1 MAVKYDRNKLL
12 FDPRYEA
19 FPRWRKCSKCKTR
32 KEKYEFHVSLIGTYK
47 RTGEPNYRINA
58 WCRKCAGDQQKASRK
73 HVLKPG
79 RRVPTAPYLDKLLTL
94 YGSERTL
101 ADLNETV
108 GLALGTVATIFQ
120 RANLRHSNGVKID
133 RAYDALCERST
144 PEQRAEWHE
153 IGRQRREKSQTARL
167 IRATTTDAVRV
178 CLVCR
183 KGKPNT
189 DKHFHPK
196 YQPNTCK
203 PCVVE
208 KRREYDDA
216 DPERVRLHITDDHRK
231 LVRSV
236 LDGFTKRELTERGIW
251 NSSYDRLLSGQ
262 STYITPLTL
271 KKYEDAA
278 AELDSRVEAL

>member
-12 FDPRYEA
+12 FDERYES
-19 FPRWRKCSKCKTR
+19 FPRWRKCSKCKKR
-32 KEKYEFHVSLIGTYK
+32 KEKYEFHVSYMGKYK
-47 RTGEPNYRINA
+47 TTGDPNYRINS
-58 WCRKCAGDQQKASRK
+58 WCRKCAGEQQKKR
-73 HVLKPG
+73 VRPLKPN
-79 RRVPTAPYLDKLLTL
+79 RRVSTAPYIDKLLTL

-101 ADLNETV
+101 SDLNESV

-120 RANLRHSNGVKID
+120 RANLRLPTGQKID
-133 RAYDALCERST
+133 LAYNRLCERST
-144 PEQRAEWHE
+144 PEQRAEWHA
-153 IGRQRREKSQTARL
+153 IGAQRREKSQTAKL
-167 IRATTTDAVRV
+167 IRATQTDAVRV

-183 KGKPNT
+183 KQKPNT

-231 LVRSV
+231 LVRAV
-236 LDGFTKRELTERGIW
+236 LDGFTKTELTERGIW

-262 STYITPLTL
+262 STYITPHTL
-271 KKYEDAA
+271 RKYEDAK
-278 AELDSRVEAL
+278 AELCSRLA